1 MEPERAAED
10 DLLLVHVPSYVHKL
24 KTGTFSPVEVMRHE
38 VPYSR
43 ELVDAFILATGGSIL
58 AARLALE
65 GAVAVNLGGGFHH
78 AFPDHGE
85 GFCLIHDVAVAIR
98 KMQKERKIVR
108 AMVVDCDVHQGNG
121 TAAIFRK
128 DPEVFTLSIHQSN
141 NYPAWKPAGALDIDL
156 VDGVE
161 DAEYL
166 EKLQEGLESS
176 LRRFAPD
183 LLFYV
188 AGADPY
194 EEDQLGGLRLT
205 LEGLVTRDRLVLAAK
220 GPISFTEEE
229 METRHGR
236 RVVHTRE
243 ISISG
248 QDGRPR
254 YVLGICE
261 DITERKRAEEA
272 LQQAKAAAETSSR
285 AKSEFLANMSHEIRT
300 PMNGVIGMTN
310 LLLDTPLTP
319 QQREYAETA
328 RISAEGLLTIIDD
341 ILDFSKMEA
350 GKLRFDT
357 VDFNLREVVDR
368 ALEVLADS
376 AARKGIGIRA
386 LVPQGLHCSLR
397 GDPGRLRQ
405 VLLNLA
411 GNAVKFTDT
420 GEVSVTVSLDDE
432 TEAYVWVEADSADE
446 AIEKVENA
454 LAASGVSG
462 FQITGS
468 ARLLPR

>member
-1 MEPERAAED
+1 MRIVYSDQYDLNLGDHVFPSVKYKLTKQRLLADAVARSEDFVQPEPATDED
-10 DLLLVHVPSYVHKL
+10 VALVHHREYIRKL
-24 KTGTFSPVEVMRHE
+24 KEGKLSHVEILRLE
-38 VPYSR
+38 IPYSP
-43 ELVDAFILATGGSIL
+43 ELVRAVWLAAGGSIL
-58 AARLALE
+58 AGRVALE

-205 LEGLVTRDRLVLAAK
+205 LEGLVTRDRLVLGAA
-220 GPISFTEEE
+220 
-229 METRHGR
+229 RAR
-236 RVVHTRE
+236 
-243 ISISG
+243 
-248 QDGRPR
+248 
-254 YVLGICE
+254 GIPAH
-261 DITERKRAEEA
+261 ITLAGGY
-272 LQQAKAAAETSSR
+272 AADVE
-285 AKSEFLANMSHEIRT
+285 
-300 PMNGVIGMTN
+300 
-310 LLLDTPLTP
+310 
-319 QQREYAETA
+319 
-328 RISAEGLLTIIDD
+328 
-341 ILDFSKMEA
+341 
-350 GKLRFDT
+350 DT
-357 VDFNLREVVDR
+357 VSIHAN
-368 ALEVLADS
+368 
-376 AARKGIGIRA
+376 
-386 LVPQGLHCSLR
+386 
-397 GDPGRLRQ
+397 
-405 VLLNLA
+405 
-411 GNAVKFTDT
+411 
-420 GEVSVTVSLDDE
+420 TVRVAKE
-432 TEAYVWVEADSADE
+432 IFEA
-446 AIEKVENA
+446 
-454 LAASGVSG
+454 
-462 FQITGS
+462 
-468 ARLLPR
+468 